1 LCICRSFP
9 YGLVGFTVLLQ
20 LGEEDFVV
28 LCSLVA
34 ELEVALLKIGVE
46 TFEDFAFSRGNTMAE
61 RLGVSLLRFPD
72 MDIAGGWGPKRSEVV
87 LNPVGRTSTSA
98 QGRLRRR

>member
-1 LCICRSFP
+1 LALSICRSFP

-20 LGEEDFVV
+20 LGEEDLVV

-46 TFEDFAFSRGNTMAE
+46 AFEDFAFRRGNTIPE
-61 RLGVSLLRFPD
+61 RLGLVY
-72 MDIAGGWGPKRSEVV
+72 
-87 LNPVGRTSTSA
+87 
-98 QGRLRRR
+98 